1 MSQENTQQ
9 ITTTYYGNKKV
20 HAPDTQPKLTLLMP
34 EEGCGGDDPYEGYLM
49 KGLGT
54 PDKYFYENVINENY
68 VYDPVIQDAFNRW
81 FQNIQD

>member
-1 MSQENTQQ
+1 
-9 ITTTYYGNKKV
+9 
-20 HAPDTQPKLTLLMP
+20 MP

-68 VYDPVIQDAFNRW
+68 VYDPVLQDAFNIW